1 MAQDFTRYK
10 NREVGTAPVS
20 VFTAN
25 SNDALVGIS
34 LANITSS
41 DITCDVYINDGSNDF
56 YLVKTAPIPVG
67 SELQLLDGGA
77 KVVMQNN
84 DILKVVSS
92 SASSL
97 DVWVSAVDAISA

>member
-1 MAQDFTRYK
+1 M
-10 NREVGTAPVS
+10 
-20 VFTAN
+20 
-25 SNDALVGIS
+25 GIS

-92 SASSL
+92 AASSL

>member
-10 NREVGTAPVS
+10 NRQVGTAPAS

-92 SASSL
+92 AASSL

>member
-10 NREVGTAPVS
+10 NRQVGATPVS

-92 SASSL
+92 AASSL

>member
-10 NREVGTAPVS
+10 ERNVGTAPVS

-34 LANITSS
+34 LANITVS

-56 YLVKTAPIPVG
+56 YLIKDAPVPTG
-67 SELQLLDGGA
+67 SALQVLDGGA

-84 DILKVVSS
+84 DVLKVKSS
-92 SASSL
+92 VATSL

>member
-92 SASSL
+92 AASSL